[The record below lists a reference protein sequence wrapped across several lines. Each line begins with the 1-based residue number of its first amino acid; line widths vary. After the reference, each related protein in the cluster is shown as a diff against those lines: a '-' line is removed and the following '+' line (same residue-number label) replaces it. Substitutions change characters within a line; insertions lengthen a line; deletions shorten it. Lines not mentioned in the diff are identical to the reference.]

1 MKQKRAVGTLFST
14 LYISGFSLIVIT
26 NAGGTSSRPNAAL
39 RDRLMVGQQTLNLFI

>member
-26 NAGGTSSRPNAAL
+26 NAGGTSWRPPHGFWLA
-39 RDRLMVGQQTLNLFI
+39 RMPHCEIV